1 MKRVNVKIKRGEFL
15 AIFGP
20 SGSGKST
27 LMHILGCLDRPSKG
41 KLLLDGKDTSKLTD
55 DELAL
60 VRRKKVGFVFQQFNL
75 IPSLSAL
82 ENVELALRLTD
93 LDREEAKERAA
104 SVLTSVGLGERLDHR
119 PSQLSGGEQQRVAVA
134 RALANNP
141 EIILADEPT
150 GNLDTK
156 TGKEIIEQMRK
167 INKEGFTFIMVTHDM
182 SIARTARRR
191 IQIRD
196 GEIA

>member
-1 MKRVNVKIKRGEFL
+1 LKRVNVKIKRGEFL

>member
-1 MKRVNVKIKRGEFL
+1 
-15 AIFGP
+15 
-20 SGSGKST
+20 
-27 LMHILGCLDRPSKG
+27 MHILGCLDRPSKG